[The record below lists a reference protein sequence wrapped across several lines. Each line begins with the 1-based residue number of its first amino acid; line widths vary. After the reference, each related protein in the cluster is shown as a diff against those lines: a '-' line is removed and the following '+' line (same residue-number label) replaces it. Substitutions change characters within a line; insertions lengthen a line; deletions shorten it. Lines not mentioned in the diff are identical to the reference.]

1 MAPGGSGTQG
11 RRGRRGVG
19 QYFKAEAASTRHT
32 PAPDGYTNRAETEMQ
47 QTADEPLKSQPP
59 LPLRTAG
66 RGYGQADVAT
76 LVITCY
82 SNLHTHT
89 CTMQHCA
96 NMDALPA

>member
-1 MAPGGSGTQG
+1 
-11 RRGRRGVG
+11 
-19 QYFKAEAASTRHT
+19 
-32 PAPDGYTNRAETEMQ
+32 MQ

-89 CTMQHCA
+89 HAPCSIAQTWTRSLHEST
-96 NMDALPA
+96 LPFFVADWLLYP